1 MFEKIKGKL
10 EIIHPFHEKIL
21 PRKQLR
27 FFEKKN
33 TDKKMKNPLFD
44 AVSSKKYK

>member
-1 MFEKIKGKL
+1 V
-10 EIIHPFHEKIL
+10 L

-33 TDKKMKNPLFD
+33 TDKKMKNTLFE
-44 AVSSKKYK
+44 AVSNRKYKEVK